1 MTPRVASP
9 DQIEAREIEI
19 IQAAAQLVEKEG
31 VNGLT
36 IDKVVAVVPYS
47 KGTVYNHFSSKEDLL
62 IALCIYKLNTLSGM
76 FARAKA
82 FNGSTRERLVAFH
95 MAYFLYALLSPGQAM
110 AVLYTKTPEIECK
123 ASECRM
129 ARLTS
134 IDGELLSMVVEVMAE
149 AQANQEVHLPPH
161 LNLQQVAFGN
171 WSIAFG
177 TIALLNSHLD
187 PCPVSQ
193 GLLIDREYFN
203 NVNALLDGYGFQPLS
218 PVFDFQ
224 HCIERL
230 LKEVFAEEVALL
242 AQRGRTLMI

>member
-134 IDGELLSMVVEVMAE
+134 IDGELLNMVVEVMAE
-149 AQANQEVHLPPH
+149 AQAQQTFDLPSHLS
-161 LNLQQVAFGN
+161 LQQVAFGN

-177 TIALLNSHLD
+177 TIALLNASLN
-187 PCPVSQ
+187 PCPVAQ
-193 GLLIDREYFN
+193 GLLIDREFFN
-203 NVNALLDGYGFQPLS
+203 NINVMLDGYGFKPLT
-218 PVFDFQ
+218 PDFDFNSCVQ
-224 HCIERL
+224 RILH
-230 LKEVFAEEVALL
+230 EVFAEEVALL